1 MNFNGIKPIS
11 ARKSMSAVT
20 WTSAVQA
27 GGVAQWRAILEGHDG
42 MWCLTFGEAGAGAER
57 RVPCRWR
64 SSPAAFR
71 LPPSACRLPPVACRL
86 PPVACRL
93 PPLACRLPS
102 RRLPPKDRT
111 PHAPHRRRAF
121 WGANRRTPR
130 SWPTCPA
137 GLNTT
142 TSRSRRPLAEKNRRS
157 RGAAPPRYSDKQTNR
172 QQADR
177 QQAGRRRNGGT

>member
-27 GGVAQWRAILEGHDG
+27 GGGVAQWRAILEGHDG

-121 WGANRRTPR
+121 WGANRRTPIGER
-130 SWPTCPA
+130 QSANAPVVADMP
-137 GLNTT
+137 
-142 TSRSRRPLAEKNRRS
+142 SRVEYDDLAVAASARRK
-157 RGAAPPRYSDKQTNR
+157 KQTI
-172 QQADR
+172 
-177 QQAGRRRNGGT
+177 